1 VTLSLL
7 GVMIVSAS
15 ALASEQGGGAA
26 GDGIIRLRAW
36 GVPTGTGMSVEDL
49 ARLRIV
55 EAFRKKHPNITLIP
69 DVGLM
74 LPGARTMDMVP
85 LMQIAGDMPAHAMYV
100 NFLQSDT
107 YIRSKLLYPLDRY
120 VERMLGLALRNG
132 PNMELD
138 EYLGELKKSPG
149 YKTEIEQRIP
159 LQCWKVMRRE
169 CPYGAECPYAKV
181 NGGELDFEP
190 TKKHYHIWAFPQGP
204 LVMALFYR
212 KDVFGEVG
220 LPNRVPETMAE
231 MFEWAKKLTN
241 PTENRY
247 GLKLAKGE
255 VLSWSTLSFL
265 YSMGG
270 RLVDQDAEGN
280 WRCTFDSEQAVE
292 AYYYVARLFLEPF
305 ENEAGKWTSVVYT
318 GDEVGAGEIK
328 YGMFFAYLDQRFFAQ
343 YDPAQ
348 YGFGPAPKGPTGL
361 RGSEF
366 NSRMA
371 GIYAGTEDKRLRDA
385 AWEYIRFCDGP
396 EARKIRAKVFVENG
410 LGNYVQ
416 PELLEAAGYPEYVRR
431 VPQEWIRAYKEALK
445 DGVPEPYGRNCQM
458 VYSYASKA
466 VDQIIHD
473 EDVKAAIRAGDAMRA
488 KAIIRQIL
496 KERVRRSNEKMLN
509 ILTPSD
515 RKFRNTVAGVVAV
528 GILAIFTLLFR
539 KVFKV
544 FAEAQPQPVGTPRR
558 RWQFGRYKW
567 AYVMLIPAV
576 GSIALW
582 AYYPLA
588 RGTVM
593 AFQDYNVRGFSEW
606 IGMGNFANVLF
617 DDEFWYAM
625 WVSLKYAVLF
635 ALFGF
640 TAPIALAVLLT
651 TVPRGKILFR
661 TIYYLPAVLSGVVVM
676 FLWRGF
682 YGSHGAVN
690 EILNLLIGL
699 VNRLPGVE
707 FAEVHRVWLDE
718 PDYALLCILLPV
730 IWAGMG
736 PGCLIYLAALKTI
749 PEDIYEA
756 ADIDG
761 AGILRKVFSISLPSI
776 KALIMINFI
785 GVMVGTIKGGSQFA
799 LAMTGGG
806 PYTPY
811 GQTEFVG
818 LHIFWQAFGYLRF
831 GQATAMAWVLGSML
845 VGFTVFQLQRLSR
858 MEFKTAGGVT

>member
-1 VTLSLL
+1 MIACAGAL
-7 GVMIVSAS
+7 GA
-15 ALASEQGGGAA
+15 EQGPGPAE
-26 GDGIIRLRAW
+26 DEIIRLRCW
-36 GVPTGTGMSVEDL
+36 GVPTGAGASVDEL
-49 ARLRIV
+49 ATLRII
-55 EAFRKKHPNITLIP
+55 EALRKKHPNILP
-69 DVGLM
+69 VSNVGLKFA
-74 LPGARTMDMVP
+74 GGSRTMDMVP
-85 LMQIAGDMPAHAMYV
+85 LMQIAGDIPAHAMYV
-100 NFLQSDT
+100 NFRQSDT
-107 YIRSKLLYPLDRY
+107 YIRSKFLYPLDKY
-120 VERMLGLALRNG
+120 VEEMLGLDIKNG
-132 PNMELD
+132 ANMELD
-138 EYLGELKKSPG
+138 EYLAELKKSPG
-149 YKTEIEQRIP
+149 YKTEIEPRVP
-159 LQCWKVMRRE
+159 RQCWRVMRRRS
-169 CPYGAECPYAKV
+169 PYGADSPYAKV
-181 NGGELDFEP
+181 NGGDLDFDP
-190 TKKHYHIWAFPQGP
+190 TKKHYHIWAFPQGA

-220 LPNRVPETMAE
+220 LPNRVPETMEE

-247 GLKLAKGE
+247 GLKLDRGE
-255 VLSWSTLSFL
+255 ILSWSTLSFL

-270 RLVDQDAEGN
+270 LLVDRDAEGN
-280 WRCTFDSEQAVE
+280 WRCVFDSEQAVE
-292 AYYYVARLFLEPF
+292 AYYYVARLFHERF
-305 ENEAGKWTSVVYT
+305 ENEGGEWTSVVYT

-328 YGMFFAYLDQRFFAQ
+328 YGMFFGYLDQRFFAQ

-348 YGFGPAPKGPTGL
+348 YGFGPVPKGPTGM

-366 NSRMA
+366 NSMMSGMYA
-371 GIYAGTEDKRLRDA
+371 GIEDKRVRDA
-385 AWEYIRFCDGP
+385 TWEFIRFYDGP

-410 LGNYVQ
+410 LGDYVQ
-416 PELLEAAGYPEYVRR
+416 PDLLDAAGYPEYVRR
-431 VPQEWIRAYKEALK
+431 IRPQWTKAYREALTN
-445 DGVPEPYGRNCQM
+445 GIPEPYGRNCQM

-466 VDQIIHD
+466 IEQIRND
-473 EDVKAAIRAGDAMRA
+473 ETVTAAIRAGDAEGA
-488 KAIIRQIL
+488 KARIRQIL

-509 ILTPSD
+509 ILTPAD
-515 RKFRNTVAGVVAV
+515 RRFRNTVAGVVAV
-528 GILAIFTLLFR
+528 AILVLFVLLFR
-539 KVFKV
+539 KVLKV
-544 FAEAQPQPVGTPRR
+544 FAAAQLQFAQGPKG
-558 RWQFGRYKW
+558 RWQFARYKW
-567 AYVMLIPAV
+567 AYILLIPAV

-588 RGTVM
+588 RGTIM
-593 AFQDYNVRGFSEW
+593 AFQDYNVRGFSKW
-606 IGMGNFANVLF
+606 TGMENFANVLF

-635 ALFGF
+635 VLFGF

-651 TVPRGKILFR
+651 AVPKGKILFR

-690 EILNLLIGL
+690 EFVNFVIGL
-699 VNRLPGVE
+699 VNYLPGVE
-707 FAEVHRVWLDE
+707 FAEVHHVWLDE
-718 PDYALLCILLPV
+718 PNYALFCILLPAV
-730 IWAGMG
+730 WVGMG

-749 PEDIYEA
+749 PEEIYEA

-761 AGILRKVFSISLPSI
+761 AGMLRKVFSISLPSI

-785 GVMVGTIKGGSQFA
+785 GVMVATVKGGSQFA

-845 VGFTVFQLQRLSR
+845 VGFTVFQLQKLSR